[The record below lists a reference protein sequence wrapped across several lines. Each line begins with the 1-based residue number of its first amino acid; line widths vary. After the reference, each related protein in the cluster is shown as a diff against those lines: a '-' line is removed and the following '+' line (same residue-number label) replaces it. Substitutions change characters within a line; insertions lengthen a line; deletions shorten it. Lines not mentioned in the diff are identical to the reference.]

1 VATRTLERPL
11 SGGTTDGR
19 PAIERA
25 ARVVVVVASVL
36 PIVTYLWV
44 ALQQLGYPYELEWM
58 EGGSVEIVNRVVHG
72 QAIYVAPSLHYVPYA
87 YPPLYF
93 WVSAAVAHVTG
104 VGFLPLRLVSFT
116 ASLGCLALLYSMV
129 RRETADPVAG
139 LLAAGLFAATYEVG
153 GAWLDIGRVDSL
165 YLLFLLAAVA
175 VARRAT
181 GVRGGL
187 LVGGLVA
194 AAFLTKQSALLAA
207 APLLGLLV
215 VTRRRVGLAA
225 VATVAA
231 LVVGTTLVL
240 DATSHGWYGYYVLSE
255 LVHQGV
261 DRTAAVR
268 FPVKDL
274 GPAVW
279 ALALGVVGAA
289 VGWHRRSATNWP
301 FWLAVVAGFVA
312 SSWVARAH
320 SGGGRDVLIPAYAA
334 VALLAGLGYD
344 ALRRSPGRAR
354 AVVGAALALVVVVQV
369 GHLADHPSHL
379 VPTAASAATGRHFVA
394 ELRATPGEVIVIDHP
409 WYATLAGKGS
419 WAQGEALHDV
429 LRAGDGPAR
438 RDLLRSI
445 DAALASPRVTTV
457 YVDTPVDTGPFATA
471 LRRYFVPAA
480 GRRVFPCYRCFFP
493 VTDVAT
499 RPYLRYVRRS
509 SHGAAS

>member
-1 VATRTLERPL
+1 VATRTLETPL
-11 SGGTTDGR
+11 SSRAGAGHPGV
-19 PAIERA
+19 ERG
-25 ARVVVVVASVL
+25 ARGVVVAASVL
-36 PIVTYLWV
+36 PMLSYLWV
-44 ALQQLGYPYELEWM
+44 AAHQLGYPYELEWM

-104 VGFLPLRLVSFT
+104 VGFLPLRLVSFA
-116 ASLGCLALLYSMV
+116 ASLGCLALLFTMV
-129 RRETADPVAG
+129 RRETSDAVAG
-139 LLAAGLFAATYEVG
+139 VLAAGLFAATYEVG

-165 YLLFLLAAVA
+165 YLFLLLAAVA

-194 AAFLTKQSALLAA
+194 ASFLTKQSALLAA

-215 VTRRRVGLAA
+215 VTRRRVGLGA
-225 VATVAA
+225 VATVVV
-231 LVVGTTLVL
+231 LVVGTTLL
-240 DATSHGWYGYYVLSE
+240 FDATSHGWYGYYVLSE

-261 DRTAAVR
+261 DHRSAVR

-279 ALALGVVGAA
+279 ALGLGVLGAA
-289 VGWHRRSATNWP
+289 VGWRRRSATDWP
-301 FWLAVVAGFVA
+301 FWVAVGAGFVL

-344 ALRRSPGRAR
+344 ALRRAPGRPR
-354 AVVGAALALVVVVQV
+354 ALVGAALAVVVVIQV

-379 VPTAASAATGRHFVA
+379 VPGASSAAAGHHFVA

-409 WYATLAGKGS
+409 WYTTEAGKGS
-419 WAQGEALHDV
+419 WAQGEAVHDV
-429 LRAGDGPAR
+429 LRAGLEPAR
-438 RDLLRSI
+438 TDLLRSI
-445 DAALASPRVTTV
+445 EATLASKKVTTV
-457 YVDTPVDTGPFATA
+457 YVDTVADTGPFATV
-471 LRRYFVPAA
+471 LRRYFVAD
-480 GRRVFPCYRCFFP
+480 GSTVFSCYRCFFP

-499 RPYLRYVRRS
+499 RPYLRYVRAPS
-509 SHGAAS
+509 DHGAS